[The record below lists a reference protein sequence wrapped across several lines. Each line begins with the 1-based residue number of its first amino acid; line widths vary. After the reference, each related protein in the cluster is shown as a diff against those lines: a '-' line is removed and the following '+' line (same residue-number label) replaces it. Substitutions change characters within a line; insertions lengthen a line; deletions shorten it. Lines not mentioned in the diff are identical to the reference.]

1 MYGRGAVHITV
12 EHKAESGKEHLK
24 VPWVEP
30 SKTQLSGLLYDKTF
44 SGEAKYTYL
53 LNLVRELVADQSMN
67 TTKVQFD
74 EPMILVGL
82 FTIIWMSGCLQD
94 QK

>member
-44 SGEAKYTYL
+44 SGERQHTCL
-53 LNLVRELVADQSMN
+53 LTSDREPMTDQNSDP
-67 TTKVQFD
+67 TKVQLALLELLTGPWVKGFVQ
-74 EPMILVGL
+74 E
-82 FTIIWMSGCLQD
+82 
-94 QK
+94 